1 MVLILS
7 IFATGL
13 GLGLRTR
20 WCQLGVYVI
29 VHRQISIVIYLNFH
43 QRLFSRA
50 KLYRWLQS
58 RGEVMAYSRCG
69 ANYIRIQGTK
79 NDEFTYKEELICSL
93 LLHFCF
99 LRLVFIVT
107 HYGNR
112 LVNQQ

>member
-1 MVLILS
+1 
-7 IFATGL
+7 
-13 GLGLRTR
+13 
-20 WCQLGVYVI
+20 
-29 VHRQISIVIYLNFH
+29 
-43 QRLFSRA
+43 
-50 KLYRWLQS
+50 
-58 RGEVMAYSRCG
+58 MAYSRCG